1 LNFKYFGHFAML
13 QRVGSVAYKLD
24 LPLQSSIHPIF
35 HVSQLK
41 KMVGHIVQVSSTLP
55 DELSALQ
62 VPEKILEQR
71 VIPQGNRS
79 VV

>member
-1 LNFKYFGHFAML
+1 
-13 QRVGSVAYKLD
+13 
-24 LPLQSSIHPIF
+24 
-35 HVSQLK
+35 LK